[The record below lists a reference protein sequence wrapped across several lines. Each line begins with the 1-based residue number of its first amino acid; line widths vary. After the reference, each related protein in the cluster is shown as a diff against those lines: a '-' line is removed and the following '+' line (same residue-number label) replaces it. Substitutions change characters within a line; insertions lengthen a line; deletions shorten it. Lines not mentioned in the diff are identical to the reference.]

1 MTQRQLFE
9 QLAAYL
15 CNIELSHPMRV
26 AVDGIDAAGKTT
38 LANTL
43 APVLQQHGRSVIRAS
58 IDSFHNPRAIRYAR
72 GSSSPEG
79 YYYDS
84 FDYVALKRLLLIP
97 LGPEGSRAYREA
109 VFDHRTDAPVLV
121 PERYAPPDAILLFDG
136 VFLFRPELAAFWDVK
151 MFVDITFEESIAR
164 AAQRDLDLFGTAEA
178 VQARYRERYVP
189 GQRLYFGL
197 CDPRAQAH
205 LIINNNDL
213 NEPIITLVRKRA

>member
-58 IDSFHNPRAIRYAR
+58 IDGFHNPRAIRYAR

-136 VFLFRPELAAFWDVK
+136 VFLFRPELARFWDVK
-151 MFVDITFEESIAR
+151 MFVDITLEESIAR
-164 AAQRDLDLFGTAEA
+164 AAQRDLELFGTVEA

-205 LIINNNDL
+205 LIIDNNDL